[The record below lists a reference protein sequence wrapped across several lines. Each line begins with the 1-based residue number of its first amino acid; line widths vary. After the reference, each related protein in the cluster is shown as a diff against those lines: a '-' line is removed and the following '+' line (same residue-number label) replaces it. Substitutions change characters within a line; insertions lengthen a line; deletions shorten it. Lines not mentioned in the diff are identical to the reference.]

1 MIVSRLR
8 VADPTINHPPSLSG
22 GGLPSAF
29 MLGRKK
35 TAPPALDSGPSR
47 CLLGKSFQRWRPF
60 SFPTTCPLVCRLVF
74 FLPWSII
81 YFMPTPTP
89 GIESTEELIDQ
100 DIVRANETMQWVQEM
115 VTLAKELQRRARDLQ
130 QQARELRFTSTDL
143 RRRTHRSN

>member
-1 MIVSRLR
+1 
-8 VADPTINHPPSLSG
+8 
-22 GGLPSAF
+22 
-29 MLGRKK
+29 
-35 TAPPALDSGPSR
+35 
-47 CLLGKSFQRWRPF
+47 
-60 SFPTTCPLVCRLVF
+60 
-74 FLPWSII
+74 
-81 YFMPTPTP
+81 MPTPTP